1 MPNSICGA
9 VQSIYPEYKYS
20 VVLILFALRQI
31 RLRDKIASADGVPG
45 TEPTIIYN
53 RETS

>member
-1 MPNSICGA
+1 VALYRAFIH
-9 VQSIYPEYKYS
+9 EYKYS

-45 TEPTIIYN
+45 TEPTIIYS